1 MARRQASMRN
11 LKTLI
16 SRVIDFLTTD
26 IWRISLKSLPGKK
39 SFFIRQ
45 LRIVV
50 LAIRGFDED
59 KCQLRASA
67 LTFYSLL
74 SFVPVIAMAFG
85 IAKGFGFEKLL
96 EKELLERFPGQQEV
110 LSQVIGFAHSML
122 ENTKGGMIAGIGL
135 LVLFWTIIKVLSHIE
150 RSFNDVWEIR
160 EARSFGRK
168 FGDYLSIMLIA
179 PLLFIVS
186 SSITVF
192 VKTQFELITEK
203 VAVLGAFSS
212 FIFPIFSLSPY
223 VVMWLLFT
231 FLYIFM
237 PNTKVDFKSGVLA
250 GIVSGTVFQ
259 VTQLLYITFQVGVA
273 KYNAIYGSFA
283 ALPLFL
289 VWLQISWLIVLFG
302 AEISF
307 AHQNVDTYEFES
319 DCKRISA
326 DFKQLLSLQIAHL
339 LVRTFAKGELPLTS
353 SQISHA
359 LEIPIRLVRQILY
372 ELVESGILSEV
383 RTDDEQIFAYQ
394 PACDIHSFTVKFII
408 DALERY
414 GTSDLPVAQTK
425 ELHILTKALK
435 TFKDAREHS
444 PENRLLIDIKH

>member
-1 MARRQASMRN
+1 MIRRIAAMRN
-11 LKTLI
+11 LTMLI
-16 SRVIDFLTTD
+16 SKTIDFLRTD
-26 IWRISLKSLPGKK
+26 IWRISLKTLPGKR
-39 SFFIRQ
+39 SFLIRQ
-45 LRIVV
+45 LRVII
-50 LAIRGFDED
+50 LAVRGFDED

-74 SFVPVIAMAFG
+74 SFVPVVAMAFG

-96 EKELLERFPGQQEV
+96 EKELLEKFPSQQEV

-135 LVLFWTIIKVLSHIE
+135 LVLFWTVIKVLSHIE
-150 RSFNDVWEIR
+150 RSFNDVWEIKEGR
-160 EARSFGRK
+160 RFGRK

-179 PLLFIVS
+179 PLLIILS

-192 VKTQFELITEK
+192 IQTQIELITEK
-203 VAVLGAFSS
+203 IAVLGMFSA
-212 FIFPIFSLSPY
+212 FIFPLFSLSPY
-223 VVMWLLFT
+223 VVIWLLFT
-231 FLYIFM
+231 FLYVFL

-250 GIVSGTVFQ
+250 GIVAGTLFQ
-259 VTQLLYITFQVGVA
+259 VTQLLYISFQVGVA
-273 KYNAIYGSFA
+273 QYNAIYGSFA

-319 DCKRISA
+319 DCKQISA

-339 LVRTFAKGELPLTS
+339 LVKTFANGELPLTA
-353 SQISHA
+353 SQISHS

-372 ELVESGILSEV
+372 ELAQSGTLAEV
-383 RTDDEQIFAYQ
+383 KTEDEQIFAYQ
-394 PACDIHSFTVKFII
+394 PACDIHGFTVKFII
-408 DALERY
+408 DALEQH
-414 GTSDLPVAQTK
+414 GTSNLPVAQTK
-425 ELHILTKALK
+425 ELHILSDTLK
-435 TFKDAREHS
+435 TFKDAMEHS
-444 PENRLLIDIKH
+444 PENRLLIDI

>member
-1 MARRQASMRN
+1 MRN
-11 LKTLI
+11 LTMLI
-16 SRVIDFLTTD
+16 SKTIDFLRTD
-26 IWRISLKSLPGKK
+26 IWRISLKTLPGKR
-39 SFFIRQ
+39 SFLIRQ
-45 LRIVV
+45 LRVII
-50 LAIRGFDED
+50 LAVRGFDED

-74 SFVPVIAMAFG
+74 SFVPVVAMAFG

-96 EKELLERFPGQQEV
+96 EKELLEKFPSQQEV

-135 LVLFWTIIKVLSHIE
+135 LVLFWTVIKVLSHIE
-150 RSFNDVWEIR
+150 RSFNDVWEIKEGR
-160 EARSFGRK
+160 RFGRK

-179 PLLFIVS
+179 PLLIILS

-192 VKTQFELITEK
+192 IQTQIELITEK
-203 VAVLGAFSS
+203 IAVLGMFSA
-212 FIFPIFSLSPY
+212 FIFPLFSLSPY
-223 VVMWLLFT
+223 VVIWLLFT
-231 FLYIFM
+231 FLYVFL

-250 GIVSGTVFQ
+250 GIVAGTLFQ
-259 VTQLLYITFQVGVA
+259 VTQLLYISFQVGVA
-273 KYNAIYGSFA
+273 QYNAIYGSFA

-319 DCKRISA
+319 DCKQISA

-339 LVRTFAKGELPLTS
+339 LVKTFANGELPLTA
-353 SQISHA
+353 SQISHS

-372 ELVESGILSEV
+372 ELAQSGTLAEV
-383 RTDDEQIFAYQ
+383 KTEDEQIFAYQ
-394 PACDIHSFTVKFII
+394 PACDIHGFTVKFII
-408 DALERY
+408 DALEQH
-414 GTSDLPVAQTK
+414 GTSNLPVAQTK
-425 ELHILTKALK
+425 ELHILSDTLK
-435 TFKDAREHS
+435 TFKDAMEHS
-444 PENRLLIDIKH
+444 PENRLLIDI